1 MGENLIRKILLSLV
15 VVAAIVVSYAEI
27 FLWSMFYLEGQTV
40 TFAQSLQVVVESL
53 TTSGYGGFS
62 PWEHDFLNYFVIWMN
77 FTGVALVF
85 IAFPVFILPYLK
97 DVVSKSA
104 PRKVTK
110 NGHVIICEYSPL
122 VDALLRELNS
132 REQDYVIIEEDEQK
146 ALELIA
152 SGLNVMA
159 GDPEQGD
166 VLNRAC
172 LKKSLALVV
181 HSAADRSISI
191 LFSAKNTLN
200 KEKTKKIAILRDE
213 TMEEYFQLA
222 GADITISPR
231 QLIGKSL
238 ALQIPAISI
247 KNSVEI
253 DSNIELVEMD
263 IEEGSEL
270 CNLTVTEANLLNQ
283 FRINVIG
290 SWVNGE
296 FITPV
301 PPELTLTSKTRLLVA
316 GDREELEQLTRK
328 AESKIRHF
336 RRSNV
341 LVLGYGISGK
351 AAADLLDSKSIEVTI
366 IDIAEKEGVDV
377 VGDIRMSDTLERGG
391 INDASAV
398 IITIQDD
405 TTALFATLLAR
416 KMNDSARIIVRANET
431 DDVKKLYQAG
441 ADYVQSLATVSGRM
455 LASCIFDDETSL
467 AAEKQIDLVQLP
479 AGNLAGA
486 SLAQNDV
493 RSETGCTILAVIR
506 EGEKITD
513 IPPESFTFNKD
524 DEIII
529 AGTDENIH
537 KFEKQFLK

>member
-1 MGENLIRKILLSLV
+1 MGDKLIRKILVSLAV
-15 VVAAIVVSYAEI
+15 VTAIVVTYAEI
-27 FLWSMFYLEGQTV
+27 FLWSMFIMEGKTV

-62 PWEHDFLNYFVIWMN
+62 PWESDFLNYFVIFMN

-97 DVVSKSA
+97 EVVSKSP
-104 PRKVTK
+104 PRKVDK
-110 NGHVIICEYSPL
+110 ANHVVICEYSPH
-122 VDALLRELNS
+122 VDALLRELDS
-132 REQDYVIIEEDEQK
+132 RKQDYVIIEEDEQV
-146 ALELIA
+146 ALELL
-152 SGLNVMA
+152 SEGLNVMA
-159 GDPEQGD
+159 GDPEQAE
-166 VLNRAC
+166 VLQAAC
-172 LKKSLALVV
+172 LKDALALVV
-181 HSAADRSISI
+181 HSAADKSISI
-191 LFSAKNTLN
+191 LFSARNIL
-200 KEKTKKIAILRDE
+200 EKGKARKIAILRDE
-213 TMEEYFQLA
+213 TMEEYFNLA

-238 ALQIPAISI
+238 AVQVPAISI
-247 KNSVEI
+247 RDSVEI

-270 CNLTVTEANLLNQ
+270 CNRTVSEANLLDQ

-301 PPELTLTSKTRLLVA
+301 APDLTLTSKTRLLVA
-316 GDREELEQLTRK
+316 GDREELNELTRK
-328 AESKIRHF
+328 AESNVRHF
-336 RRSNV
+336 RRSKV

-351 AAADLLDSKSIEVTI
+351 AAVDLLKSKSVDVTV
-366 IDIAEKEGVDV
+366 IDITEKEGVHI
-377 VGDIRMSDTLERGG
+377 VGDIRQSETLEKAG
-391 INDASAV
+391 IADASAI

-416 KMNDSARIIVRANET
+416 KLNGSARIIVRANET

-441 ADYVQSLATVSGRM
+441 ADYVQSLTTVSGRM

-479 AGNLAGA
+479 AGRLAGA
-486 SLAQNDV
+486 TLAQNDV

-506 EGEKITD
+506 NGEKITD
-513 IPPESFTFNKD
+513 IPPNSFTFQKG
-524 DEIII
+524 DEIIV

-537 KFEKQFLK
+537 HFEKQFLK